1 MRLVTFEEARRRRVG
16 AVIFTQPGQLGRR
29 VVDLEA
35 AGRLMKRRT
44 GKPNRL
50 IGVDDMIGLLST
62 GHTGMA
68 DAKRAVRMVA
78 REIKENG
85 REVPARLGNV
95 VFKRVRLCAPIPRPP
110 KFVCVGLNYKDHA
123 KETKNPIPDVPI
135 LFSKFASSVIGPQDR
150 IVLPRVSTMVDYEGE
165 FTLVIGKAGRNI
177 PKSKAMNYVAGY
189 TVVNDVSARDF
200 QKRSSQWLSGK
211 TFDTFGVM
219 GPEIVTVDEVPKPG
233 ALSVKTWV
241 NDELRQSSNTNQL
254 IFGIRDLIADISRI
268 WTLEPG
274 DVIAT
279 GTPGGVGM
287 YSKPPKLLK
296 AGDWVRIEIEGVGV
310 LRNKVVAEK
319 KQTRRRRKA

>member
-16 AVIFTQPGQLGRR
+16 AVIIARPGQRGRW

-50 IGVDDMIGLLST
+50 QGVDDMIGLLSAGRT
-62 GHTGMA
+62 GLA
-68 DAKRAVRMVA
+68 DAKRAVRLVA
-78 REIKENG
+78 REIKANG
-85 REVPARLGNV
+85 GRIPARLGNV
-95 VFKRVRLCAPIPRPP
+95 VFARVRLCAPVPRPP
-110 KFVCVGLNYKDHA
+110 KFVCVGINYKDHA
-123 KETKNPIPDVPI
+123 KETNTPIPKVPV
-135 LFSKFASSVIGPQDR
+135 LFSKFASSVIGPRDR
-150 IVLPRVSTMVDYEGE
+150 IVMPRVSSMVDYEGE
-165 FTLVIGKAGRNI
+165 FAFVIGKAGRNV

-200 QKRSSQWLSGK
+200 QKRTSQWLPGK

-219 GPEIVTVDEVPKPG
+219 GPEIVTADEVPRPG
-233 ALSVKTWV
+233 KLSIRTWV
-241 NDELRQSSNTNQL
+241 NGELRQNSNTNQL
-254 IFGIRDLIADISRI
+254 IFGIRQLIADMSRI

-274 DVIAT
+274 DVVAT

-287 YSKPPKLLK
+287 FRKPPKLLK

-319 KQTRRRRKA
+319 KGTRRRRKG

>member
-1 MRLVTFEEARRRRVG
+1 MRLVTFEEARRCRVG
-16 AVIFTQPGQLGRR
+16 AVISTGPGRR
-29 VVDLEA
+29 DRKAVDLQA
-35 AGRLMKRRT
+35 AGRVMKRRT
-44 GKPNRL
+44 GKANRL
-50 IGVDDMIGLLST
+50 VGVDDMIGLLGT

-78 REIKENG
+78 REIRENG
-85 REVPARLGNV
+85 GEIPARLAKV
-95 VFKRVRLCAPIPRPP
+95 AFARFRLCAPIPRPP
-110 KFVCVGLNYKDHA
+110 KFVCVGINYMDHA
-123 KETKNPIPDVPI
+123 KETKTPIPEVPI
-135 LFSKFASSVIGPQDR
+135 LFSKFPSSVIGPQDR
-150 IVLPRVSTMVDYEGE
+150 IVLPRASKMVDYEGE
-165 FTLVIGKAGRNI
+165 FTFVIGKKGRNI
-177 PKSKAMNYVAGY
+177 PKSKAMKYVAGY

-200 QKRSSQWLSGK
+200 QKRTSQWLPGK

-219 GPEIVTVDEVPKPG
+219 GPEIVTVDEVPRPG
-233 ALSVKTWV
+233 KMSVKTWV
-241 NDELRQSSNTNQL
+241 NDELRQSSNTDQL

-319 KQTRRRRKA
+319 KQTRRRRKK

>member
-1 MRLVTFEEARRRRVG
+1 MRLVTFEETQRRRVG
-16 AVIFTQPGQLGRR
+16 SVIFTQPGQRGRR

-35 AGRLMKRRT
+35 AGRLLKRRT

-50 IGVDDMIGLLST
+50 IGVGDMIGLLRT
-62 GHTGMA
+62 GHIGMA

-78 REIKENG
+78 REIRENG
-85 REVPARLGNV
+85 GEIPARLGNV
-95 VFKRVRLCAPIPRPP
+95 AFGRFRLCAPIPRPP
-110 KFVCVGLNYKDHA
+110 KFVCVGINYKDHA
-123 KETKNPIPDVPI
+123 KETKTPIPDVPV
-135 LFSKFASSVIGPQDR
+135 LFSKFPSSVIGPRDR
-150 IVLPRVSTMVDYEGE
+150 IVLPRVSKMVDYEGE
-165 FTLVIGKAGRNI
+165 FTFIIGKAGRNI
-177 PKSKAMNYVAGY
+177 TKSKAMNYVAGY

-200 QKRSSQWLSGK
+200 QKRTSQWLPGK

-219 GPEIVTVDEVPKPG
+219 GPEIVTTDEVPRPG
-233 ALSVKTWV
+233 ALSIKTWV
-241 NDELRQSSNTNQL
+241 NGELRQNSNTNQL
-254 IFGIRDLIADISRI
+254 IFGIRELIADISRI

-296 AGDWVRIEIEGVGV
+296 AGDWVRIEVEGVGV